1 MMRRCRASSTNTPI
15 SRNGIRR
22 SRLIGW
28 GLEAAEDI
36 DRQPMN
42 YCLQMSDAQLQL
54 LDQDEP
60 DIAPVCIDFLSGKTA
75 YRRKYGH
82 VGGEAISKA
91 VGIKK
96 GHRPNVVDATAGL
109 GTDAFVLA
117 TMGCRV
123 HMIERSELIA
133 KLLKDGLRRAE
144 QDKKIGTMIKEKL
157 SLTCG
162 DSRQELLQVPF
173 LPDVIYLD
181 PMFPQKDKSAL
192 VKKEMRM
199 LQDVVGQDTDADEL
213 LNLALTMAIQRV
225 VVKRP
230 AYAKFLAGI
239 TPHTS
244 IQTKKHRFDVYLI

>member
-1 MMRRCRASSTNTPI
+1 MGA
-15 SRNGIRR
+15 
-22 SRLIGW
+22 
-28 GLEAAEDI
+28 AAEVI
-36 DRQPMN
+36 KKKRMN
-42 YCLQMSDAQLQL
+42 YCLHRSNAQLQL

-60 DIAPVCIDFLSGKTA
+60 GIAPVCIDFLSGKTA

-82 VGGEAISKA
+82 AGGETIGKA

-109 GTDAFVLA
+109 GSDAFVLA

-123 HMIERSELIA
+123 HMIERSDVIA
-133 KLLKDGLRRAE
+133 KLLEDGLRRAE
-144 QDKKIGTMIKEKL
+144 QDEKIGTMIKEKL

-162 DSRQELLQVPF
+162 DSRQELERVPF
-173 LPDVIYLD
+173 EPEVIYLD
-181 PMFPQKDKSAL
+181 PMFPQKEKTAL

-199 LQDVVGQDTDADEL
+199 LQNVVGQDTDADEL
-213 LNLALTMAIQRV
+213 LTVALTIATQRV

-230 AYAKFLAGI
+230 AYANFLAEI

-244 IQTKKHRFDVYLI
+244 IKTKKHRFDIYLM